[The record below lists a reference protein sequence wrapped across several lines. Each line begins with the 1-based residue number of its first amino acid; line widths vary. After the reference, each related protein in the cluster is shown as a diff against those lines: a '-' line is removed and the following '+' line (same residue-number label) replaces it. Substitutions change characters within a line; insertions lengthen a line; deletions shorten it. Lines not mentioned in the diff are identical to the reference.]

1 MKNDAWS
8 ESPAPTE
15 GTVRRPRLVRPPV
28 GSAFELVV
36 IEGADVGLTLRID
49 PRAGESAA
57 FLIGSSPTCSLRII
71 DRNAL
76 ARHCSLRVEPAARI
90 DDSTSETRPDGLRLI
105 DLSARHHAAAD
116 EPAHGT
122 RVNGVFT
129 SEALLVGG
137 EVLRVG
143 DTRISVR
150 RIPSASSASWSA
162 ATTSPSSF
170 GSVRGESLAMRE
182 LYRRLGALTSIDRGA
197 HVLLLGERGTGKR
210 LLARELSK
218 CALDQREIFEEIDD
232 VASNAT
238 SILEL
243 ARSPAP
249 RATLYLR
256 ELGDLD
262 IDAQRALAVALHAAS
277 DERPRI
283 LAGTRGDKPLAPE
296 LLLAF
301 GEPRRISLPP
311 LRSRDGDVIVLAR
324 HFWAELGGE
333 GSLPDDF
340 VGPFDGHTWPG
351 NVREL
356 RIAVQDRILHG
367 APNLAP
373 ATEGA
378 LDWTQPRAEYHDAL
392 SRVIDRDLPFVSAR
406 SEVLAE
412 LERRYV
418 ARALERS
425 GGNVARAAAASG
437 IAHRYFQVLKSRRRT
452 PTLR

>member
-1 MKNDAWS
+1 M
-8 ESPAPTE
+8 
-15 GTVRRPRLVRPPV
+15 
-28 GSAFELVV
+28 
-36 IEGADVGLTLRID
+36 IEGADIGLTLRID

-57 FLIGSSPTCSLRII
+57 FLIGSSPACSLRII

-76 ARHCSLRVEPAARI
+76 ARHCSLRLEPAARA
-90 DDSTSETRPDGLRLI
+90 DDPTETRPDGLRLI
-105 DLSARHHAAAD
+105 DLSARNHAAAD
-116 EPAHGT
+116 EPAGGT

-150 RIPSASSASWSA
+150 RIPSSSSASP
-162 ATTSPSSF
+162 TSSLSSF

-182 LYRRLGALTSIDRGA
+182 LYRRLGALAAPDGSA
-197 HVLLLGERGTGKR
+197 HILLLGERGTGKR

-218 CALDQREIFEEIDD
+218 CALDRRDIFEEIDD

-238 SILEL
+238 SIVEL

-256 ELGDLD
+256 EVGDLD
-262 IDAQRALAVALHAAS
+262 VDAQVALAAALRDAG
-277 DERPRI
+277 EGRPRI
-283 LAGTRGDKPLAPE
+283 LAGTRGDKPIAPE
-296 LLLAF
+296 LVLAF
-301 GEPRRISLPP
+301 DEPRRISLPP
-311 LRSRDGDVIVLAR
+311 LRSRDGDVVVLAR

-367 APNLAP
+367 APGVASG
-373 ATEGA
+373 TGEGVV
-378 LDWTQPRAEYHDAL
+378 DRSPPRTGEYRDAL

-406 SEVLAE
+406 TEVLAE